1 MQGLLELAKLPY
13 VGCGTLGSAICMD
26 KSMTHTVLDYNGI
39 RTARWAM
46 INQRDLS
53 RLDEKCTAIAET
65 LGFPLFVKPANAGSS
80 IGINKA
86 VDEES
91 LKEAVKIAFSHDS
104 KVVIEEFIEG
114 QELEVAVFGYD
125 NPFASYVGEIR
136 PSADF
141 YDYDAK
147 YVTGTSQLLIPAE
160 IPEKASDTIR
170 ETAVAAYKALC
181 CKGLSRVD
189 FFLTKEGEV
198 LVNEINTLPGFTNIS
213 MYPKLMEH
221 LGMQP
226 EYLIDKL
233 IEQAIENAERTY

>member
-1 MQGLLELAKLPY
+1 M
-13 VGCGTLGSAICMD
+13 
-26 KSMTHTVLDYNGI
+26 
-39 RTARWAM
+39 
-46 INQRDLS
+46 
-53 RLDEKCTAIAET
+53 
-65 LGFPLFVKPANAGSS
+65 
-80 IGINKA
+80 
-86 VDEES
+86 DEES

>member
-1 MQGLLELAKLPY
+1 
-13 VGCGTLGSAICMD
+13 
-26 KSMTHTVLDYNGI
+26 MTHTVLDYNGI